1 MIIFSTRMVQD
12 FADNN
17 YFGSKS
23 TGQSEKRQKA
33 IREAWIEAMAKR
45 GWILDESII
54 ENDKEYL
61 GEIVDLW
68 LEFERDGQL
77 ALVEVTK

>member
-1 MIIFSTRMVQD
+1 VIIFSTRMVQD

-33 IREAWIEAMAKR
+33 IRESWIENMAKR

-54 ENDKEYL
+54 ENEKEYL
-61 GEIVDLW
+61 GEVVDLW

>member
-1 MIIFSTRMVQD
+1 MKTFSTELVNSY
-12 FADNN
+12 ADNN

-23 TGQSEKRQKA
+23 TGQSEKRQEALKK
-33 IREAWIEAMAKR
+33 AWIEAMAKR

-54 ENDKEYL
+54 ENEKEYL
-61 GEIVDLW
+61 GEVVDLW
-68 LEFERDGQL
+68 LKFERDGQL